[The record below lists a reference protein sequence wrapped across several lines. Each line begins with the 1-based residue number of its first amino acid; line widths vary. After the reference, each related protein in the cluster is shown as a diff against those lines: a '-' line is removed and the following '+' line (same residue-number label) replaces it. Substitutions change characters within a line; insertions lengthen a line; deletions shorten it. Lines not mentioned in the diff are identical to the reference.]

1 MRNILFT
8 PVADVLVNTFH
19 HIHTGFFT
27 FDDHQRDTIDQHYDI
42 RTSEF
47 TIRTFYF
54 KLIRHLEYIVF
65 RVFKVNETQIKGLT
79 SSVRQIFFHA
89 FARTEKLI
97 DRLIFSIQSSCTKL
111 IYSLHRLSN
120 GTSGKE
126 SVFCSELIRLV
137 AQKRLQF
144 FRKQNSP
151 ARATFFLCFTS
162 GDNRIS
168 QLFNYF

>member
-1 MRNILFT
+1 MTIRRAFPAPVVQPFFIVLVPGHKVFCRRSTSAVKHLIRINRQNQLCVTEQLRNVFFT
-8 PVADVLVNTFH
+8 PVSDVLVDTFH

-54 KLIRHLEYIVF
+54 KLIRHLECIIF

-79 SSVRQIFFHA
+79 GSVRQILFHA

-97 DRLIFSIQSSCTKL
+97 DRLVFSIQSGCTEL
-111 IYSLHRLSN
+111 VYSLHRLSN
-120 GTSGKE
+120 GAS
-126 SVFCSELIRLV
+126 
-137 AQKRLQF
+137 
-144 FRKQNSP
+144 
-151 ARATFFLCFTS
+151 
-162 GDNRIS
+162 
-168 QLFNYF
+168 